1 MTDWNKLQL
10 NHMLKNQYIVNTM
23 NNLEN
28 LQLLSCRQNL
38 FSNTLLKQV
47 IIYTVLPKSV
57 LNTWQLT

>member
-1 MTDWNKLQL
+1 
-10 NHMLKNQYIVNTM
+10 MLKNQYIVNTM

-47 IIYTVLPKSV
+47 IIYTALPKSV
-57 LNTWQLT
+57 LNT

>member
-47 IIYTVLPKSV
+47 IIYTALPKSV

>member
-1 MTDWNKLQL
+1 
-10 NHMLKNQYIVNTM
+10 MLKNQYIVNTM

-28 LQLLSCRQNL
+28 SQLSCRQNL

-57 LNTWQLT
+57 LNTWQLTQPVPPKIS